1 MSKHVKIMNHSKNKN
16 IFKTIIRHS
25 DVFKIKYVNDSKRL
39 SSASIWFSHFILQFW
54 QRTRNTKF

>member
-1 MSKHVKIMNHSKNKN
+1 MEMSTMSKHVKIMNHSKNKN

-39 SSASIWFSHFILQFW
+39 SSASI
-54 QRTRNTKF
+54 